1 MRENQDWLRRFQE
14 GRHAVL
20 GSGRLGT
27 TLKNGMK
34 ALNFRMETEPD
45 LADIIWI
52 CIPENSIDEDLVRG
66 IRNRNPLAVLVH
78 TSGYL
83 PASVLKLR
91 PDDPAASLHPAYSFS
106 RPLPSMPAGI
116 LWTVEGDAAVLPAL
130 EHMVSQWQGTA
141 VRIAEER
148 KPAYHLACVLLAN
161 LALVPI
167 AAAETLTNSLGLD
180 FVRMYDSLAR
190 PILGSADLSDVGN
203 RLTGPAARGD
213 RETISAQLE
222 WLRVNRPDLVDLVD
236 TLSRWILDHPPGP
249 PS

>member
-1 MRENQDWLRRFQE
+1 MSKNQDWVSRFQE
-14 GRHAVL
+14 GCHAVL

-27 TLKNGMK
+27 TLKNGLK
-34 ALNFRMETEPD
+34 ALTLRMETEPD
-45 LADIIWI
+45 RADIIWL
-52 CIPENSIDEDLVRG
+52 CIPEKSIDKELVRG
-66 IRNRNPLAVLVH
+66 IRSRNPLAVLVH

-116 LWTVEGDAAVLPAL
+116 FWTVEGDACLLPAL
-130 EHMVSQWQGTA
+130 EHIVAQWQGSA
-141 VRIAEER
+141 FRIAADR

-167 AAAETLTNSLGLD
+167 AAAETIANSLGLD

-190 PILGSADLSDVGN
+190 PILGSANLSDVRN

-213 RETISAQLE
+213 RKTISAQLE
-222 WLRVNRPDLVDLVD
+222 WLRSNRPDMVGLVD
-236 TLSRWILDHPPGP
+236 TLSRWILEHPPDP
-249 PS
+249 LS